1 MMQGGPLAR
10 LVEFALAQRLLV
22 SVLTLLAAG
31 AGAISLLN
39 LPIDAFPDVSSTQVK
54 IIMKAPGMTPEEVEA
69 RVVAPIEQEM
79 LGIPGQRMLR
89 SVSKY
94 AIADVTLDFRDG
106 VDVYWAR
113 QQVSERL
120 VNVLRD
126 LPAGVTG
133 GMAPITTPLGEML
146 MFTIEGEASLEQ
158 KRGVL
163 DWVIRPAL
171 RTLPGVADVNAL
183 GGMVRSFEVVPDVAA
198 LTARGISLQQ
208 LRMAIEGNNRNDGAG
223 RLSQGEETLL
233 VRAEGAIRSLQ
244 DLAAVVV
251 ANRGA
256 QPVRV
261 SDVAQVRIGS
271 LTRYGAVT
279 HGGKGEAV
287 QGLVLGLRGA
297 NANEV
302 VQGVR
307 ARLAE
312 LAPSLPQGMTL
323 DIFYDRGV
331 LVERAVGTVSRAL
344 LEAVVLVLVLLIL
357 FLGDWRAA
365 LVVAAA
371 LPLSALL
378 TFLLMGQAGLSA
390 NLMSLGGLA
399 IAIGMLVDGAVVVVE
414 NIATHL
420 AQPSPLSRLHRIYR
434 AVREVIAPVTAG
446 IVIIIIVFLPLLSL
460 QGLEGKLFTPVALTI
475 VFALAASLLLSLTVV
490 PVLASFFLRVP
501 AVNAASNGLHERSHE
516 SLHESP
522 HEPALVRR
530 AQALYAPLLAASL
543 AHPRRVVIG
552 ATVALLLALGVY
564 SQVGKT
570 FMPVM
575 DEGDIIVQLERL
587 PSISLQAAADADLAL
602 QRAILE
608 RVPEVRDI
616 VARLGSDEIGL
627 DPMGLNQ
634 TDTFLVLK
642 PIAQWRRPD
651 KAWVSDRLREV
662 LAEFPGTAYTF
673 SQPIEMRVAEMVV
686 GVRGDLALKIYGH
699 DLDQLNGLAAKM
711 AEVLRGL
718 KGAEDVFTLKNEGVQ
733 YFRVAIDRLAAGRLG
748 LQVDDIADALR
759 AQVEGQLAG
768 LVLEPGR
775 RTQLLLRGDAS
786 LRESPALFSAIT
798 LSLPEP
804 AVGGS
809 LGGSGAR
816 SVPLASVARLERVEG
831 PVKIDR
837 ENAQRY
843 VVVQANVRDRD
854 LVGFVEEARAAVA
867 SAVPLPQGVRLGWGG
882 QFENQQRA
890 AARLALVVP
899 VALALIFLLLFA
911 TFGSL
916 RQAVMVFANIP
927 FAMVGGVFAL
937 ALSGEYLSVPAS
949 VGFIALLGI
958 AVLNGVVMITHFNQL
973 QAAGL
978 PMQQVVTEGA
988 MRRLRPVLMTAGIA
1002 AFGLVPLLFASGPG
1016 SEIQRPLAIVVIG
1029 GLLSSTFLTLV
1040 MLPILYRR
1048 YGQAGPVS
1056 MSLPTSGAAS

>member
-1 MMQGGPLAR
+1 MMQGGSLGGPLAR
-10 LVEFALAQRLLV
+10 LVEFALTQRLLV
-22 SVLTLLAAG
+22 SVLALLAAG

-106 VDVYWAR
+106 VDAYWAR

-120 VNVLRD
+120 VNVVRD
-126 LPAGVTG
+126 LPAGVSG
-133 GMAPITTPLGEML
+133 GLAPITTPLGEML

-183 GGMVRSFEVVPDVAA
+183 GGMVRSFEVIPDAAA

-233 VRAEGAIRSLQ
+233 VRAEGAIRNLQ

-251 ANRGA
+251 TNRAA

-312 LAPSLPQGMTL
+312 LAPSLPAGMTL

-446 IVIIIIVFLPLLSL
+446 ILIIIIVFLPLLSL

-490 PVLASFFLRVP
+490 PVLASFFLRSP
-501 AVNAASNGLHERSHE
+501 AVNAASSGS
-516 SLHESP
+516 

-602 QRAILE
+602 QRAILA

-642 PIAQWRRPD
+642 PMAQWRQPD

-662 LAEFPGTAYTF
+662 LSEFPGTAYTF

-686 GVRGDLALKIYGH
+686 GVRGDLALKIFGH
-699 DLDQLNGLAAKM
+699 DLEQLNALAAQT

-798 LSLPEP
+798 LTLPESG
-804 AVGGS
+804 AGAGGA
-809 LGGSGAR
+809 GAR

-854 LVGFVEEARAAVA
+854 LVGFVDEARAAVA
-867 SAVPLPQGVRLGWGG
+867 SAVSLPQGVRLRWGG

-1002 AFGLVPLLFASGPG
+1002 ALGLVPLLFASGPG

-1048 YGQAGPVS
+1048 YGREAQPPQTASSP
-1056 MSLPTSGAAS
+1056 GAAS